1 MTTLRRMKSTLRLAV
16 SIINCQLVGFA
27 SVFFTMSADH
37 YWYNAIVLPYWKVSL
52 SLFGSVWAILYF
64 FLGTAIWL
72 VWESNLVDLKK
83 SSILLVFVAQLTLH
97 FLWSAL
103 FFRFHNQSMAFL
115 TIAILF
121 VLVLFSMF
129 QIMKISKKALWL
141 MVPYIAWI
149 CFEMLLNFK
158 VLFLTGSCLE

>member
-1 MTTLRRMKSTLRLAV
+1 MTTLRRMKTTLRLAV

-27 SVFFTMSADH
+27 SVIFTMSADH

-52 SLFGSVWAILYF
+52 SIFGSVWAILYF

-83 SSILLVFVAQLTLH
+83 SFLLFVFIAQLTLH
-97 FLWSAL
+97 FLWSVL
-103 FFRFHNQSMAFL
+103 FFRFHSQGMAFL

-121 VLVLFSMF
+121 VLVLFSML
-129 QIMKISKKALWL
+129 QIVKTSKTATWFL
-141 MVPYIAWI
+141 VPYIAWI

-158 VLFLTGSCLE
+158 VLFLNAYCLE